1 MMDNNL
7 KKSNIYA
14 IYFGA
19 FLLILPL
26 IAFFINAFSFRWFYP
41 QLIPKEL
48 SLQAWV
54 RLKLIPRE
62 GYRSLDGFLDL
73 WLSNPTIIK
82 ALVNS
87 VTIGIIVT
95 VVSIIIALPAA
106 RVLGL
111 LNFRFKKI
119 IIFIMVS
126 PTILPPIAFV
136 LGLNINFI
144 SWGFSGSFWGVCLV
158 HLVPIMPYVVLTMT
172 GIFANYNP
180 DFEHQARTLGANKF
194 RTFYLITLPAIAPG
208 MVVAALFAFLVS
220 WSQYLLTFLIGAGK
234 IMTLH
239 LLVFSTASSG
249 NPALTAAISIVF
261 IFPAIVILFFTS
273 KFVSGDSAAT
283 SGFGKL

>member
-1 MMDNNL
+1 MQNNL
-7 KKSNIYA
+7 KKTNIYA
-14 IYFGA
+14 VYLGA
-19 FLLILPL
+19 FILILPL

-54 RLKLIPRE
+54 RLKLIPKE
-62 GYRSLDGFLDL
+62 GFRSLDGFLDL

-87 VTIGIIVT
+87 VTIGVIVT
-95 VVSIIIALPAA
+95 IVSIIIALPAA

-180 DFEHQARTLGANKF
+180 DFEHQARTLGANKL
-194 RTFYLITLPAIAPG
+194 RTFYLITLPSIAPG

-234 IMTLH
+234 IMTLP

-273 KFVSGDSAAT
+273 KFVSGDSSAA

>member
-1 MMDNNL
+1 MNDNL
-7 KKSNIYA
+7 KKINIYA
-14 IYFGA
+14 VYLGA
-19 FLLILPL
+19 FMLILPL

-54 RLKLIPRE
+54 RLKLIPKE
-62 GYRSLDGFLDL
+62 GYRSFDGFLDL

-87 VTIGIIVT
+87 ITIGVIVTIA
-95 VVSIIIALPAA
+95 SIIIALPAA

-144 SWGFSGSFWGVCLV
+144 KWGFSGSFLGVCLV

-194 RTFYLITLPAIAPG
+194 KTFYLINFVTII
-208 MVVAALFAFLVS
+208 VV
-220 WSQYLLTFLIGAGK
+220 K
-234 IMTLH
+234 I
-239 LLVFSTASSG
+239 
-249 NPALTAAISIVF
+249 
-261 IFPAIVILFFTS
+261 
-273 KFVSGDSAAT
+273 
-283 SGFGKL
+283 

>member
-1 MMDNNL
+1 MDNNL

-180 DFEHQARTLGANKF
+180 DFEHQARTLGANKL

-234 IMTLH
+234 IMTLP

>member
-1 MMDNNL
+1 MNDNL
-7 KKSNIYA
+7 KKINIYA
-14 IYFGA
+14 IYLGA
-19 FLLILPL
+19 FMLILPL

-54 RLKLIPRE
+54 RLKLIPKE
-62 GYRSLDGFLDL
+62 GFRSLDGFLDL

-87 VTIGIIVT
+87 VTIGVIVT
-95 VVSIIIALPAA
+95 IASIIIALPAA

-111 LNFRFKKI
+111 LNFRFKKL

-234 IMTLH
+234 IMTLP

-273 KFVSGDSAAT
+273 KFISGDSAAT

>member
-1 MMDNNL
+1 MDNNL
-7 KKSNIYA
+7 KKINIYS
-14 IYFGA
+14 IYLGA
-19 FLLILPL
+19 FILVLPL

-87 VTIGIIVT
+87 VTIGLIVT

-180 DFEHQARTLGANKF
+180 DFEHQARTLGANKL
-194 RTFYLITLPAIAPG
+194 RTFYLITLPSIAPG

-234 IMTLH
+234 IMTLP

-273 KFVSGDSAAT
+273 KFVSGDSSAA

>member
-1 MMDNNL
+1 MDTNL
-7 KKSNIYA
+7 KKTNIYA
-14 IYFGA
+14 IYLGA
-19 FLLILPL
+19 FILILPL

-54 RLKLIPRE
+54 RLKLIPKE
-62 GYRSLDGFLDL
+62 GLRSLDGFIDL
-73 WLSNPTIIK
+73 WLSNPAIIK

-87 VTIGIIVT
+87 VTIGVIVT
-95 VVSIIIALPAA
+95 IVSIIIALPAA

-111 LNFRFKKI
+111 LNFRFKKL
-119 IIFIMVS
+119 IIFIMIS

-234 IMTLH
+234 IMTLP

-249 NPALTAAISIVF
+249 NPALTAAI
-261 IFPAIVILFFTS
+261 
-273 KFVSGDSAAT
+273 
-283 SGFGKL
+283 

>member
-1 MMDNNL
+1 MNDNL
-7 KKSNIYA
+7 KKMNIYA
-14 IYFGA
+14 IYLGA
-19 FLLILPL
+19 FMLILPL

-62 GYRSLDGFLDL
+62 GYRSFDGFLDL

-87 VTIGIIVT
+87 ITIGVIVTI
-95 VVSIIIALPAA
+95 VSIIIALPAA

-144 SWGFSGSFWGVCLV
+144 KWGFSGSFLGVCLV

-194 RTFYLITLPAIAPG
+194 KTFYLITLPAIAPG

-234 IMTLH
+234 IMTLP

-261 IFPAIVILFFTS
+261 IFPAIIILIFTS
-273 KFVSGDSAAT
+273 KFISGDSAAT
-283 SGFGKL
+283 SGFGKI

>member
-1 MMDNNL
+1 MDNNL
-7 KKSNIYA
+7 KKINIYS

-19 FLLILPL
+19 FILVLPL

-87 VTIGIIVT
+87 ITIGLIVT

-158 HLVPIMPYVVLTMT
+158 HLVPRMPYVVLTMT

-180 DFEHQARTLGANKF
+180 DFEHQARTLGANKL
-194 RTFYLITLPAIAPG
+194 RTFYLITLPSIAPG

-234 IMTLH
+234 IMTLP

-273 KFVSGDSAAT
+273 KFVSGDSSAA

>member
-1 MMDNNL
+1 MNQNL
-7 KKSNIYA
+7 KKINIYS
-14 IYFGA
+14 IYLGA
-19 FLLILPL
+19 FILVLPI

-48 SLQAWV
+48 SMQAWV

-62 GYRSLDGFLDL
+62 GSRTLEGFLDL
-73 WLSNPTIIK
+73 WATNPTVIK
-82 ALVNS
+82 ALINS
-87 VTIGIIVT
+87 LTIGFVVTI
-95 VVSIIIALPAA
+95 VSIIIALPAA

-111 LNFRFKKI
+111 FNFKFKKL
-119 IIFIMVS
+119 IIFLMVS

-144 SWGFSGSFWGVCLV
+144 SLGFSGSFFGVCLV
-158 HLVPIMPYVVLTMT
+158 HLVPIMPYVVLTLT

-180 DFEHQARTLGANKF
+180 DFEYQARTLGANKF
-194 RTFYLITLPAIAPG
+194 KTFYLITLPAIAPG

-234 IMTLH
+234 IMTLP

-249 NPALTAAISIVF
+249 NPALTAAISIIF
-261 IFPAIVILFFTS
+261 IFPAILILFFTS
-273 KFVSGDSAAT
+273 KFVSGESSAT
-283 SGFGKL
+283 SGFGKI

>member
-1 MMDNNL
+1 MDKNL
-7 KKSNIYA
+7 KKINIYA

-19 FLLILPL
+19 FILVLPL

-87 VTIGIIVT
+87 VTIGLIVT

-180 DFEHQARTLGANKF
+180 DFEHQARTLGANKL
-194 RTFYLITLPAIAPG
+194 RTFYLITLPSIAPG

-234 IMTLH
+234 IMTLP

-273 KFVSGDSAAT
+273 KFVSGDSSAA

>member
-234 IMTLH
+234 IMTLP
-239 LLVFSTASSG
+239 LLVFSTSSSG

>member
-180 DFEHQARTLGANKF
+180 DFEHQARTLGANKL

-234 IMTLH
+234 IMTLP

>member
-1 MMDNNL
+1 MDNNL
-7 KKSNIYA
+7 KKINIYA

-19 FLLILPL
+19 FILVLPL
-26 IAFFINAFSFRWFYP
+26 IAFFIDAFSFRWFYP

-87 VTIGIIVT
+87 VTIGLIVT

-180 DFEHQARTLGANKF
+180 DFEHQARTLGANKL
-194 RTFYLITLPAIAPG
+194 RTFYLITLPSIAPG

-234 IMTLH
+234 IMTLP

-273 KFVSGDSAAT
+273 KFVSGDSSAA

>member
-1 MMDNNL
+1 MDNNL

-14 IYFGA
+14 IYFGS
-19 FLLILPL
+19 FILILPL

-54 RLKLIPRE
+54 RLKLIPKE
-62 GYRSLDGFLDL
+62 GFRTLDGFIDL

-95 VVSIIIALPAA
+95 IVSIIIALPAA

-144 SWGFSGSFWGVCLV
+144 TWGFSGSFWGVCLV

-234 IMTLH
+234 IMTLP

>member
-1 MMDNNL
+1 MNDNL
-7 KKSNIYA
+7 KKINIYA
-14 IYFGA
+14 IYLGA
-19 FLLILPL
+19 FMLILPL

-54 RLKLIPRE
+54 RLKLIPKE
-62 GYRSLDGFLDL
+62 GFRSLDGFLDL

-87 VTIGIIVT
+87 ITIGVIVTIA
-95 VVSIIIALPAA
+95 SIIIALPAA

-234 IMTLH
+234 IMTLP

-273 KFVSGDSAAT
+273 KFISGDSAAT